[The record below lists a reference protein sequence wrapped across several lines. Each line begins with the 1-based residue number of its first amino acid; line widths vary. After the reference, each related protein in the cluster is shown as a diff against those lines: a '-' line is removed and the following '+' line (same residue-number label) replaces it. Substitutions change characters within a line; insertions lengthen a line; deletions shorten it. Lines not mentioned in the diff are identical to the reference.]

1 MVEQIFLYCLGE
13 AAARYGI
20 TLHGFIAMSNHE
32 HLIVRDKEGNFPE
45 FLAHFH
51 KMAAK
56 SMNALRGRWEKFWA
70 TEQPNAVHLVGD
82 QDRFDKLVYLLSN
95 PVADPFVERVSDW
108 PGACSFGMHVS
119 GRPRTVKRP
128 LCFFGSRSTVPEE
141 VTLRLERLDGFES
154 LTEDEWTA
162 RVRDAV
168 RAEEERAREERLALG
183 ARVLGR
189 KAVLRAEPTD
199 VPKTT
204 APRRELRPCVA
215 CREKR
220 RRIAE
225 LEALVAFRAQRHA
238 ALLRHL
244 AGEPGV
250 LFPHG
255 TYRVRGFFRTAP
267 PPSLA
272 H

>member
-108 PGACSFGMHVS
+108 PGACSFGMHLS
-119 GRPRTVKRP
+119 GRSKTVARPR
-128 LCFFGSRSTVPEE
+128 CFFGSKSTMPEE
-141 VTLRLERLDGFES
+141 VTLHLERPEGFES
-154 LTEDEWTA
+154 LTEEEWTGKL
-162 RVRDAV
+162 RDAV
-168 RAEEERAREERLALG
+168 RAEEERARQNRLASG

-199 VPKTT
+199 VPKTV
-204 APRRELRPCVA
+204 APRRELRPSVA
-215 CREKR
+215 CKEKA

-225 LEALVAFRAQRHA
+225 LAALVEFRAQRWV

-244 AGEPGV
+244 AGELGV
-250 LFPHG
+250 LFPDG
-255 TYRVRGFFRTAP
+255 TYRVRGFFRTASP
-267 PPSLA
+267 PLA
-272 H
+272 